1 MEATTNHEAFLLSQ
15 RCVWVNGPVIV
26 GAGPAGLATAA
37 CLREQGVPFIVI
49 ERADCIAS
57 LWQKRTYDRLKLH
70 LPKQFCQLP
79 RLPFPQEFPEY
90 PSKKQFVQ
98 YLQSYAQKF
107 DINPQFN
114 ETVHSA
120 RFDHT
125 SALWRLKTESS
136 VSGQVVEYVCQWL
149 VVATGENAECVMP
162 EIDGLNEFSGEVLHV
177 SDYKSGERFKG
188 KNVLVVGCGNSGM
201 EVSLDL
207 CNHQASPSMVVRS
220 SVSERKKEKRKELVI
235 PCQIILSI
243 TMKERI

>member
-1 MEATTNHEAFLLSQ
+1 
-15 RCVWVNGPVIV
+15 
-26 GAGPAGLATAA
+26 
-37 CLREQGVPFIVI
+37 
-49 ERADCIAS
+49 
-57 LWQKRTYDRLKLH
+57 
-70 LPKQFCQLP
+70 
-79 RLPFPQEFPEY
+79 
-90 PSKKQFVQ
+90 
-98 YLQSYAQKF
+98 
-107 DINPQFN
+107 
-114 ETVHSA
+114 
-120 RFDHT
+120 
-125 SALWRLKTESS
+125 
-136 VSGQVVEYVCQWL
+136 
-149 VVATGENAECVMP
+149 MP

>member
-1 MEATTNHEAFLLSQ
+1 MEGAANHEAFLLSQ

-37 CLREQGVPFIVI
+37 CLREQGVPFVVI

-79 RLPFPQEFPEY
+79 RLPFPREFPEY
-90 PSKKQFVQ
+90 PSKKQFIQ
-98 YLQSYAQKF
+98 YLQSYTQKF
-107 DINPQFN
+107 EINPQFN
-114 ETVHSA
+114 ETVQSA

-125 SALWRLKTESS
+125 SALWRLKTQSS
-136 VSGQVVEYVCQWL
+136 ISGQLVEYVCQWL
-149 VVATGENAECVMP
+149 VVATGENAECVVP

-188 KNVLVVGCGNSGM
+188 KKVLVVGCGNSGM

-220 SVSERKKEKRKELVI
+220 SVSLFIYLFIFFLNCV
-235 PCQIILSI
+235 
-243 TMKERI
+243 